1 MLVQMTAEFG
11 LRNGEGKSWSQAMKG
26 IPQNAHVSRLVA
38 SKYDAAT
45 VYLTL
50 SNRREDDNKPY
61 IFRSTDYGENWQS
74 ISGNLPAAPVNVV
87 REDPKNQM
95 VLYCGTDLGVY
106 VSKDGGKTWNP
117 CRPTCLQP
125 FPFRTCLFIPAT
137 ITW

>member
-1 MLVQMTAEFG
+1 
-11 LRNGEGKSWSQAMKG
+11 MKG

-74 ISGNLPAAPVNVV
+74 YCRQPA
-87 REDPKNQM
+87 R
-95 VLYCGTDLGVY
+95 GTCKRCKRG
-106 VSKDGGKTWNP
+106 SKK
-117 CRPTCLQP
+117 
-125 FPFRTCLFIPAT
+125 
-137 ITW
+137 

>member
-1 MLVQMTAEFG
+1 
-11 LRNGEGKSWSQAMKG
+11 MKG

-74 ISGNLPAAPVNVV
+74 ISGNLPASPVNVV
-87 REDPKNQM
+87 REDPKNQK

-106 VSKDGGKTWNP
+106 VSKDGGKTWGS
-117 CRPTCLQP
+117 LQANLP
-125 FPFRTCLFIPAT
+125 ATVSVQDLFIHPRDNNLVIAT
-137 ITW
+137 YGRGVWAMDDITAIQQ